1 MNRQNGGVDG
11 TVSAK
16 RISGSA
22 TPFGNIAGSVF
33 ASRGGGTKEVY
44 SDTTANWNA
53 RSDLIGKK
61 DCLYVYTDYAMDGD
75 TPIASIKVGDGNA
88 YLIDLPFIYSGNVTQ
103 EQIDFWNNKVTVY
116 EEYVDSE
123 TLFISKD

>member
-1 MNRQNGGVDG
+1 MDRQNGGVDG
-11 TVSAK
+11 TVSTK

-22 TPFGNIAGSVF
+22 TPFGNIAGGVF
-33 ASRGGGTKEVY
+33 ASRGGGIKEIY

-53 RSDLIGKK
+53 RYDLIAKK
-61 DCLYVYTDYAMDGD
+61 DCLYVYTDYTMDGD

-103 EQIDFWNNKVTVY
+103 EQIDFWNNKVTVD
-116 EEYVDSE
+116 EDYVTNE
-123 TLFISKD
+123 ILFITKD